1 MFPIT
6 DTYINQNSK
15 VKSANSS
22 MDFCMNLTN
31 NTWNS
36 WSIENNGFHSEHI
49 SYFIS
54 RLCMAWLETNSTN
67 LWYLGWHVVI
77 VAVVIIATML
87 IPCIYHLNLGQI
99 YTIWYISH
107 KLVLKGMAFLSQKCP
122 TYFFIL
128 GSYGTCFRRSFVALK
143 MS

>member
-1 MFPIT
+1 MLSLIYQSHVTAINNLERSRLEVLLFPIT

-15 VKSANSS
+15 VKSANRS

-36 WSIENNGFHSEHI
+36 LSKENNGFHSEHI

-67 LWYLGWHVVI
+67 V
-77 VAVVIIATML
+77 
-87 IPCIYHLNLGQI
+87 
-99 YTIWYISH
+99 
-107 KLVLKGMAFLSQKCP
+107 
-122 TYFFIL
+122 
-128 GSYGTCFRRSFVALK
+128 
-143 MS
+143 

>member
-1 MFPIT
+1 MLSLIYQSHVPAINNLERSRLKRSFCFQLQI

-87 IPCIYHLNLGQI
+87 IPCIYHLNLGKFTRFDI
-99 YTIWYISH
+99 
-107 KLVLKGMAFLSQKCP
+107 LV
-122 TYFFIL
+122 IN
-128 GSYGTCFRRSFVALK
+128 
-143 MS
+143 